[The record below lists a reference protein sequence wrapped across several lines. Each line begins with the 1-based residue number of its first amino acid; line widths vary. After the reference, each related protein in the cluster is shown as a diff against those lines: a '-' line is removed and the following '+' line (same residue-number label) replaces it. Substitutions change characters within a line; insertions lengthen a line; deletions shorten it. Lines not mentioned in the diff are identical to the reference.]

1 MTVVTSD
8 ARLVAEAVEGLVA
21 ALVHQRRAA
30 RDPEPGEL
38 STFQSLALASIVD
51 LGALRLGSLADALG
65 TTDATASRTVDV
77 LELHG
82 FAARRPDSG
91 DGRGVLVEPTSA
103 GRDEVR
109 RQRRRLT
116 RLAERALRD
125 LRPAETARVTA
136 ALVELRVLLDRR

>member
-1 MTVVTSD
+1 MTVATSD

-21 ALVHQRRAA
+21 ALVHQRRSA

-82 FAARRPDSG
+82 FATRRPDAG
-91 DGRGVLVEPTSA
+91 DGRGVLVEPTTA

-125 LRPAETARVTA
+125 LGPAATARVTA

>member
-21 ALVHQRRAA
+21 ALVHQRRSA

-82 FAARRPDSG
+82 FAARRPDSD

-125 LRPAETARVTA
+125 LGPAETARVTA

>member
-1 MTVVTSD
+1 MTVATSD
-8 ARLVAEAVEGLVA
+8 ARLLAEAVEALLA
-21 ALVHQRRAA
+21 ALVHQRRSA

-51 LGALRLGSLADALG
+51 LGALRLGSLAV
-65 TTDATASRTVDV
+65 ASVDV

-82 FAARRPDSG
+82 FATRRPDTG
-91 DGRGVLVEPTSA
+91 DGRGVVVEPTSA

-109 RQRRRLT
+109 RRRRRLT

-125 LRPAETARVTA
+125 LGPAETARVTA

>member
-1 MTVVTSD
+1 MTVATSD
-8 ARLVAEAVEGLVA
+8 ARLLAEAVEALLA
-21 ALVHQRRAA
+21 ALVHQRRSA

>member
-1 MTVVTSD
+1 MTVATSD
-8 ARLVAEAVEGLVA
+8 ARLVAEAVEGLIA
-21 ALVHQRRAA
+21 ALVRQRRPA

-77 LELHG
+77 LQLHG
-82 FAARRPDSG
+82 FAARRPDTG

-125 LRPAETARVTA
+125 LKPAETARVTA

>member
-1 MTVVTSD
+1 VTVATSD
-8 ARLVAEAVEGLVA
+8 ARLLAGAVEGLVA

-30 RDPEPGEL
+30 HDPAPGEL

-51 LGALRLGSLADALG
+51 LGALRLGLLADALG

-82 FAARRPDSG
+82 FATRRPDTG

-125 LRPAETARVTA
+125 LGPAETARVTA

>member
-1 MTVVTSD
+1 MTVATSD

-21 ALVHQRRAA
+21 ALVRQRRSA

-77 LELHG
+77 LELQG
-82 FAARRPDSG
+82 FATRRPDTG
-91 DGRGVLVEPTSA
+91 DGRGVLVEPTST

-109 RQRRRLT
+109 RARRRLT

-125 LRPAETARVTA
+125 LGPEEAGRVTA
-136 ALVELRVLLDRR
+136 ALVELRLLLDRR

>member
-21 ALVHQRRAA
+21 ALVHQRRSA

-109 RQRRRLT
+109 WQRRRLT
-116 RLAERALRD
+116 
-125 LRPAETARVTA
+125 
-136 ALVELRVLLDRR
+136 

>member
-1 MTVVTSD
+1 MSVTTSD
-8 ARLVAEAVEGLVA
+8 ARLVAEAVEGLIA
-21 ALVHQRRAA
+21 ALVHQCRPA
-30 RDPEPGEL
+30 RDPEPGDL

-82 FAARRPDSG
+82 FAARRPDTG
-91 DGRGVLVEPTSA
+91 DGRGVLVEPTPA

-125 LRPAETARVTA
+125 LGPEEARRVTA
-136 ALVELRVLLDRR
+136 ALIELRLLLDRR

>member
-1 MTVVTSD
+1 MRETYVGSD
-8 ARLVAEAVEGLVA
+8 GRVKCAAAVSRKFCNGSYACAQHEIPVQNL
-21 ALVHQRRAA
+21 
-30 RDPEPGEL
+30 
-38 STFQSLALASIVD
+38 FAS
-51 LGALRLGSLADALG
+51 G
-65 TTDATASRTVDV
+65 
-77 LELHG
+77 G
-82 FAARRPDSG
+82 FRIAVGHTG

-125 LRPAETARVTA
+125 LGPAETARVTA

>member
-1 MTVVTSD
+1 MSVATSD
-8 ARLVAEAVEGLVA
+8 ARLVAEAVEGLLA
-21 ALVHQRRAA
+21 ALVHQRRSA

-82 FAARRPDSG
+82 FATRRPDTG
-91 DGRGVLVEPTSA
+91 DGRGVVVEPTSA

-109 RQRRRLT
+109 RRRRRLT

-125 LRPAETARVTA
+125 LGPAETARVTA

>member
-1 MTVVTSD
+1 MSVATSD

-21 ALVHQRRAA
+21 ALVHQGRAA
-30 RDPEPGEL
+30 RDPEPGDL

-51 LGALRLGSLADALG
+51 VGAVRLGSLADALG

-82 FAARRPDSG
+82 FASRRPDAG
-91 DGRGVLVEPTSA
+91 DGRGVLVEPTA
-103 GRDEVR
+103 DGREEVR
-109 RQRRRLT
+109 RRRRRLT
-116 RLAERALRD
+116 RLAARALRD
-125 LRPAETARVTA
+125 LGPEEASRVTA